1 MPRSPRSQ
9 ALPELN
15 EQLVRWTAAALI
27 DPVQARQIAEHEAAR
42 AASTEAI
49 PGHRRLPLVAEV
61 LGYVGAVVAVAALVV
76 AVRQFWPHVPA
87 GVQLAFAGTVAVL
100 LTAAGGALRTA
111 KEPAAVRLRSVL
123 WLLATG
129 SAAAFVAILGDRFLR
144 MSYEDVAVITTAA
157 WTACAIPLWWRGR
170 TALLQLSLFAGSVA
184 VVETSIDRIVANAP
198 GWEYGLGLWVLS
210 MLWGAAAWRGYLT
223 SRTAGLA
230 ASGSGVIVGAIIT
243 TDTAAGVVFA
253 LATVAG
259 VLAAGIVS
267 RRVLLL
273 GLGAAG
279 LIYVVPDAAGRY
291 LPGSPAAPLA
301 VALVGL
307 LLLAVAIWL
316 ARSRA
321 RSASPPRP

>member
-1 MPRSPRSQ
+1 
-9 ALPELN
+9 
-15 EQLVRWTAAALI
+15 
-27 DPVQARQIAEHEAAR
+27 
-42 AASTEAI
+42 
-49 PGHRRLPLVAEV
+49 V

-100 LTAAGGALRTA
+100 LTLAGVALRTA

-144 MSYEDVAVITTAA
+144 MSYEDVAVITAAA

-170 TALLQLSLFAGSVA
+170 TALLQLSLFAGSV
-184 VVETSIDRIVANAP
+184 VLVETSIDRIVANAP
-198 GWEYGLGLWVLS
+198 GWEYGLGLWLLS
-210 MLWGAAAWRGYLT
+210 VLWGAAAWRGYLT
-223 SRTAGLA
+223 SQTAGLA

-243 TDTAAGVVFA
+243 TYTAAGVIFA

-267 RRVLLL
+267 RKVLLL

-321 RSASPPRP
+321 RSSSPRRP

>member
-49 PGHRRLPLVAEV
+49 AGHRRLPLVAEV

-100 LTAAGGALRTA
+100 LTLAGVALRTA

-144 MSYEDVAVITTAA
+144 MSYEDVAVITAAA

-170 TALLQLSLFAGSVA
+170 TALLQLSLFAGSV
-184 VVETSIDRIVANAP
+184 VLVETSIDRIVANAP
-198 GWEYGLGLWVLS
+198 GWEYGLGLWLLS

-259 VLAAGIVS
+259 VLAAGIV
-267 RRVLLL
+267 
-273 GLGAAG
+273 G
-279 LIYVVPDAAGRY
+279 I
-291 LPGSPAAPLA
+291 
-301 VALVGL
+301 
-307 LLLAVAIWL
+307 LLAVYLWANLSVASEILLGVLLGIQLLVEGAAITYL
-316 ARSRA
+316 AWRVRES
-321 RSASPPRP
+321 